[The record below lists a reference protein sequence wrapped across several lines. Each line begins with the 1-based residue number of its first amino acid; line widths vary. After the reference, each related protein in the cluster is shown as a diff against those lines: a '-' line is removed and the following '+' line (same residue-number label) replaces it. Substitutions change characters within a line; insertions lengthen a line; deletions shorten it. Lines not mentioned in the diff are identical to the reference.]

1 MARPKQDET
10 LTAHRDRQRA
20 KAEIQK
26 LRTDYLSQQRKTYNL
41 PPTPLA
47 DFLILNFTP
56 IRTSGLTRWQEL
68 TDYYSNSHA
77 KQSYN
82 PTGAC

>member
-20 KAEIQK
+20 KAEIKK
-26 LRTDYLSQQRKTYNL
+26 LRTDYLSQQRKTYHL

-47 DFLILNFTP
+47 EFLILNFTP
-56 IRTSGLTRWQEL
+56 VLVSNQTRWQEL
-68 TDYYSNSHA
+68 VKHYPS
-77 KQSYN
+77 K
-82 PTGAC
+82 